1 MCACLLRQ
9 DTRCLR
15 GNGFAD
21 GGIRL
26 GLPGNAPQINY
37 HRASLQVRRLHSL
50 RHVDLLW
57 FCDRPFLNF
66 FALSLSF
73 YALFSSSSLLL
84 LLPHR
89 ATAGCT
95 INQSFVRSFTQ
106 LEAHSHVAFTMRFYS
121 PALAAFS
128 LLSLSAVRLHVGA
141 LQLDPTSP
149 GTFSVHGSCVTIR

>member
-26 GLPGNAPQINY
+26 GLPGNAPQINN

-57 FCDRPFLNF
+57 FCDRPLLNF

-89 ATAGCT
+89 ATTVCS
-95 INQSFVRSFTQ
+95 INRSIVRSFTR
-106 LEAHSHVAFTMRFYS
+106 LEAHSHVAFTMRFFS
-121 PALAAFS
+121 PAQALAAFS

-149 GTFSVHGSCVTIR
+149 GTFLSMVRV